1 MRALL
6 TIAIAATIASVASH
20 PIGTRSLAGLNHV
33 NRSLQRRHDIT
44 VSDLPLK
51 EGETHHVEHASGPS
65 SDLRPSPDSDSR
77 PSFKEQDFKPFEE
90 QRPLYLPLQQQ
101 KPSEA
106 AGKNASDQ
114 DHSQVNRRPEDS
126 QSTEKNRGNGN
137 GNGGERNAD
146 GTPIRQHF
154 EVVEHSRDN
163 PNNVSRLS
171 HTIVNDNAN
180 RVHSN
185 IIQRVSIGDNN
196 VVGQLNNN
204 LVVQGVH
211 GVVVTGTGNIIG
223 NKENG
228 QDNKKDDG
236 KKDDGKKGAD
246 NSKDS
251 QPVPKS
257 P

>member
-1 MRALL
+1 MRVLL

-20 PIGTRSLAGLNHV
+20 PIGTRSLASPNHV
-33 NRSLQRRHDIT
+33 N
-44 VSDLPLK
+44 PL
-51 EGETHHVEHASGPS
+51 TSA
-65 SDLRPSPDSDSR
+65 L
-77 PSFKEQDFKPFEE
+77 
-90 QRPLYLPLQQQ
+90 
-101 KPSEA
+101 
-106 AGKNASDQ
+106 
-114 DHSQVNRRPEDS
+114 
-126 QSTEKNRGNGN
+126 
-137 GNGGERNAD
+137 
-146 GTPIRQHF
+146 HF
-154 EVVEHSRDN
+154 EVVEHSGDN

-185 IIQRVSIGDNN
+185 VVQRVSIGDNN

-223 NKENG
+223 NKENE
-228 QDNKKDDG
+228 QDDKKDNS
-236 KKDDGKKGAD
+236 KKGAE
-246 NSKDS
+246 NPKGS